1 MGTIEGRTEASN
13 SSIAR
18 PAGCRVGRAGP
29 GVRGWRNGVGYGR
42 LGCGYGRYGYG
53 RWGYRRYGCGAAAL
67 TGAALGY
74 LAVNYGYGYEEPYGY
89 GNTSLYSYAPT
100 NYAVSTPAPA
110 APTGSGYALVQFT
123 GGHYEVWSNGYPSG
137 GGWTML
143 VEGQP
148 GSDAVRPHTTLRE
161 RKVLARVSQLT
172 DHKGSKSTP
181 SQQGSY
187 GQTAAN
193 GRAAARRVK
202 AVIFDL
208 GSNARPSSF
217 SQSRV
222 RGGCHPISWTVQL

>member
-110 APTGSGYALVQFT
+110 ARREAVTPSSNSQADIMRSGRTAIHRVAA
-123 GGHYEVWSNGYPSG
+123 
-137 GGWTML
+137 
-143 VEGQP
+143 GQCP
-148 GSDAVRPHTTLRE
+148 L
-161 RKVLARVSQLT
+161 RVS
-172 DHKGSKSTP
+172 P
-181 SQQGSY
+181 
-187 GQTAAN
+187 
-193 GRAAARRVK
+193 ARM
-202 AVIFDL
+202 
-208 GSNARPSSF
+208 P
-217 SQSRV
+217 
-222 RGGCHPISWTVQL
+222 